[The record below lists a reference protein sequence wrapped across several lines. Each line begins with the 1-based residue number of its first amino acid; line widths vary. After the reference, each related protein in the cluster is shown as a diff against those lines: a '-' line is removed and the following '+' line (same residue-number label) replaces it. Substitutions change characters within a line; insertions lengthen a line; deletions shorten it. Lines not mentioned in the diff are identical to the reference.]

1 MRYQVFIVG
10 LLNLL
15 LARLGDFQLLAV
27 IQQQTISLDARNVL
41 QIHQIAAVAADKLF
55 VRQIGFERGNR
66 AALPNLPLGGVE
78 NQVMPIRLSIQQI
91 PQAQSNFAAA

>member
-66 AALPNLPLGGVE
+66 TALPNLPLGRME